1 MRADAEALYK
11 HRTIQF
17 CRFHPEPDQ
26 VCSAAT
32 WLQGVAGIQTVQVL
46 SPHALEVVYDLRR
59 VTLEGIES
67 ALSELGYHL
76 DNTLLCKLKR
86 ALFYYTEETQRENLA
101 ITSEGEIVQREVF
114 VNRYQRVAHGCRDPQ
129 PEYWREYQ

>member
-32 WLQGVAGIQTVQVL
+32 WLQGVAGIQAIQAP
-46 SPHALEVVYDLRR
+46 SR
-59 VTLEGIES
+59 V
-67 ALSELGYHL
+67 
-76 DNTLLCKLKR
+76 R
-86 ALFYYTEETQRENLA
+86 ADIIQSL
-101 ITSEGEIVQREVF
+101 
-114 VNRYQRVAHGCRDPQ
+114 
-129 PEYWREYQ
+129 